1 MQVTTISPC
10 KHDMLLWPAQTEP
23 SAKLWLWESAWSPS
37 VRMVIKH
44 GHWNSTNGGFSGK
57 HITFVKMLDILLPCL
72 IEGTIELDCTVPICS
87 SRLVILWA
95 GRRDQGP
102 ELIASCWI
110 DAVFTLRICSA
121 FCTMP
126 HVQGRPMSFPSTAPA
141 NGWWWSPDGHFMTP
155 ISTMEGEIPKHRWL
169 LTPAPLEC
177 GSTIEFYQCVVEP
190 LIKNPQNCHKCGL
203 KIIPKGSKSLWNL
216 WVESCEFHT

>member
-1 MQVTTISPC
+1 MISPC

-57 HITFVKMLDILLPCL
+57 HITFIKMLDILLPCL

-87 SRLVILWA
+87 SRITFLWA
-95 GRRDQGP
+95 GRRGQGP

-110 DAVFTLRICSA
+110 DAVFTLRICSV

-126 HVQGRPMSFPSTAPA
+126 HVQGRPMSFPSTRGSQALIP
-141 NGWWWSPDGHFMTP
+141 WWQIWCCLHQPTVDGEALMVILWPQF
-155 ISTMEGEIPKHRWL
+155 TMVSKVKVL
-169 LTPAPLEC
+169 
-177 GSTIEFYQCVVEP
+177 
-190 LIKNPQNCHKCGL
+190 GL
-203 KIIPKGSKSLWNL
+203 AD
-216 WVESCEFHT
+216 